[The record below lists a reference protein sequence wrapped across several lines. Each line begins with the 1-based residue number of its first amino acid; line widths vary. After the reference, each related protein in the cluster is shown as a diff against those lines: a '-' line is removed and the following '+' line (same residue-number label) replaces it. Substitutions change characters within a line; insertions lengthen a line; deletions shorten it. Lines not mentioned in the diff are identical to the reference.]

1 MTVNKEIIVLT
12 ETVRVQQIRKDDFIS
27 LTDIAKYKNA
37 DDPRF
42 VIQNW
47 MRTRFTVDFL
57 GIWEQLNNPDFN
69 RVEFEAV
76 KDEAGSNAFVMTPT
90 KWASLTGAIGIVS
103 KSGRY
108 GGTYAHKDIAFEF
121 ASWVSVEFKL
131 YLIKEFQRLKETE
144 ARQLGWDIRRNLTR
158 INYRIHTD
166 AIKASLI
173 PPELSPAQIN
183 LIYAS
188 EADLLNVAL
197 FGRTAKQWRDENP
210 GNKGN
215 IRDEANAAQLVCLAN
230 LETLN
235 AHFIQQGLP
244 QAERLQLLNQTAIGQ
259 MKLLLADTGVRKLDG
274 DEK

>member
-47 MRTRFTVDFL
+47 MRTRFTVEFL

-121 ASWVSVEFKL
+121 AFWVSVEFKL

>member
-47 MRTRFTVDFL
+47 MRTRFTVEFL

-76 KDEAGSNAFVMTPT
+76 KNEAGSNAFVMTPT